1 MASRVPEVLG
11 DGGGYQGAGSPR
23 LKQFN
28 GTGKPMKSNI
38 GSAGGGLSGMD
49 DVHQRLVIDPERCGV
64 GKGEARLLYQSSVGA
79 DQTASATDQ

>member
-1 MASRVPEVLG
+1 P
-11 DGGGYQGAGSPR
+11 PR

-64 GKGEARLLYQSSVGA
+64 GKGEARLL
-79 DQTASATDQ
+79 